1 MKKLGLIFSVTF
13 LSACAHEAINDLE
26 LLLPDVIKSGF
37 IPLSQTNLEYI
48 DTNSVQVDKSNKR
61 LVHLDVVTNLSKAAF
76 VYEKQPETY
85 AKSIRQ
91 HKTLNCE
98 NYILIHN
105 QQTFYSEFWGEGL
118 STIKQAQPK
127 QPTAIAKHSP
137 LYTVGQVICEK
148 LYRNW

>member
-1 MKKLGLIFSVTF
+1 MKKLGLIFSAIL
-13 LSACAHEAINDLE
+13 LSACAQQTTNDLK
-26 LLLPDVIKSGF
+26 LSPPDIIKSGF
-37 IPLSQTNLEYI
+37 IPLYQNSQEYI

-61 LVHLDVVTNLSKAAF
+61 LVHLDVVTNLSTAAF
-76 VYEKQPETY
+76 VYKEQPDTY
-85 AKSIRQ
+85 AKSLRK

-118 STIKQAQPK
+118 STIKQAQPT